1 MCHCDINSEFDMYFG
16 NFDNFKNFKY
26 KKIIYVYNK
35 KLYAAYII
43 IDICL
48 IQEVKFIFNCKE
60 NEELL
65 SLSF

>member
-1 MCHCDINSEFDMYFG
+1 MYFG

-48 IQEVKFIFNCKE
+48 IQEVKFIFNYKE